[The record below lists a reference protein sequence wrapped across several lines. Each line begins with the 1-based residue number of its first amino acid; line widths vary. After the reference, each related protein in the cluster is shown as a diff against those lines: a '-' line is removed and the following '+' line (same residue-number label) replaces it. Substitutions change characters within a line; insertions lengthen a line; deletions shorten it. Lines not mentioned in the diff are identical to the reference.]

1 MRRRPLEPLL
11 LKLAD
16 YQIRRPWLV
25 VLAVFLSLIPATWG
39 SLHLALKTGFSEL
52 LPDSKPSVV
61 EMRRVNKRLA
71 GMSTL
76 TVVAEGRDKKSLER
90 FIDDMSPRL
99 RKLGPEYVAGV
110 DDGTRAVRRFFSEYK
125 YLYASLPEL
134 QKLRDD
140 VVARYDY
147 EVGKKSGFDLGLG
160 DEAEPPEI
168 TAASL
173 KKRFQKKV
181 DEAKK
186 KERGVDGYYIG
197 EHDHLGVILVRTP
210 LGSGDPKAF
219 ELEQKIRGLVKQIN
233 PHSWDP
239 TLEVE
244 FTGNLITSAEEH
256 RAVTQDLA
264 HVGIWGVG
272 LILGVVFLFFLR
284 VRTLLSMTFTI
295 ATGCIWSFGMAYLTV
310 GYLNMATGFLVS
322 IIAGNGI
329 NFGII
334 FMARYMEA
342 RRDEKLK
349 VPDAIRA
356 THRDTHTA
364 TLAAAGAAMIAYG
377 SLAVTDF
384 RGFKHFG
391 IIGGAGML
399 LCWIATYV
407 LLPAILVISER
418 YSPMFESG
426 PAWRAKL
433 KGIYGYPFAFVARRF
448 PRAITSIGLLLGAVS
463 VVLAAHYFLHDPM
476 EYNLRNVRNDHHSP
490 TSAGRLSVRV
500 DAIIGRLGQDG
511 RAILTERLDQVKPLV
526 KVLDARR
533 DAAPAGKKPF
543 NKVVS
548 IFALMPTQQQKKL
561 ALLHTIRD
569 RMDRARKHGFIND
582 ADWKKLQ
589 KQLPAKLSTITLAD
603 LPEQVARPFQEVD
616 GTRGRIVYI
625 VPSDG
630 RSIYDAHYLMQWADS
645 FRKVTLPNGDVI
657 RGTGDPVI
665 FSDMLIS
672 IGQDAPKAI
681 FLSLLGTILVVLV
694 AFRARASGWLALGTL
709 LIGLSWL
716 VAFLALRNIKL
727 NFLNFVALPIS
738 IGVGA
743 DYVVNVMKRRQ
754 LEGDSQLY
762 RVFVETG
769 GAVVLCSLTT
779 TLGYIALTLSINGA
793 VRSFGLAAAVGE
805 ITTLAATML
814 VLPAFLFWRAK
825 RKRVPIAT
833 LPDGVV
839 PDSFRPHHR
848 RALAARDGE

>member
-1 MRRRPLEPLL
+1 MRKRPLEPLL

-25 VLAVFLSLIPATWG
+25 VLAVILSLIPAAWG
-39 SLHLALKTGFSEL
+39 TAHLALKTGFSEL

-61 EMRRVNKRLA
+61 EMRRVNKRLK

-90 FIDDMSPRL
+90 FVDEMTPRL
-99 RKLGPEYVAGV
+99 RKLGPQYVASV
-110 DDGTRAVRRFFSEYK
+110 DDGNRAVQAFFKKYK
-125 YLYASLPEL
+125 YLYASVDDIK
-134 QKLRDD
+134 KLRDD

-147 EVGKKSGFDLGLG
+147 EVGKKSGMDLGLG
-160 DEAEPPEI
+160 DAAEPPEI
-168 TAASL
+168 TASSL

-186 KERGVDGYYIG
+186 EARGIDGYYIG
-197 EHDHLGVILVRTP
+197 ENGHLAAILVRTP
-210 LGSGDPKAF
+210 LGSGSQKAF
-219 ELEQKIRGLVKQIN
+219 ELEDKVRELVKQIH
-233 PHSWDP
+233 PQSWDP
-239 TLEVE
+239 SLKVE

-256 RAVTQDLA
+256 RAVTSDLA

-295 ATGCIWSFGMAYLTV
+295 ATGCLWSFGMAYLTV

-334 FMARYMEA
+334 FMARYIEA

-349 VPDAIRA
+349 VPDAIRE

-399 LCWIATYV
+399 LCWVATYV

-418 YSPMFESG
+418 WSPMFEGG
-426 PAWRAKL
+426 PAWRARL
-433 KGIYGYPFAFVARRF
+433 KGIYGYPFAYAARRF
-448 PRAITSIGLLLGAVS
+448 PRAIAVAGLALGAVS
-463 VVLAAHYFLHDPM
+463 VVLSARYFLHDPM
-476 EYNLRNVRNDHHSP
+476 EYDLRNVRNDHRSP
-490 TSAGRLSVRV
+490 TSAGRLSIRV
-500 DAIIGRLGQDG
+500 DKIVGRLGQDG
-511 RAILTERLDQVKPLV
+511 RAILTDRLDQVKPLI
-526 KVLDARR
+526 KVLDERR
-533 DAAPAGKKPF
+533 AAAPEKKKPF
-543 NKVVS
+543 KRVVS
-548 IFALMPTQQQKKL
+548 IYSLIPNHQQQKL
-561 ALLHTIRD
+561 AMLRTIRD
-569 RMDRARKHGFIND
+569 RMDRARKHGFIKD
-582 ADWKKLQ
+582 ADWAKLQ
-589 KQLPAKLSTITLAD
+589 KQLPAKLSALSIKD
-603 LPEQVARPFQEVD
+603 LPNQVARPFEEAD

-630 RSIYDAHYLMQWADS
+630 RSVYDAHYLMEWANS

-681 FLSLLGTILVVLV
+681 FLSLLGTILVVLI
-694 AFRARASGWLALGTL
+694 AFRGRAAGWLALGTL
-709 LIGLSWL
+709 LLGLSWL
-716 VAFLALRNIKL
+716 VAFLAIRDIKL

-793 VRSFGLAAAVGE
+793 VRSFGLAGAVGE
-805 ITTLAATML
+805 VTTLMAAML
-814 VLPAFLFWRAK
+814 VLPALLFWRAK
-825 RKRVPIAT
+825 RRRVPIAT

-839 PDSFRPHHR
+839 PDSFRPHRH
-848 RALAARDGE
+848 AATAPDGE

>member
-1 MRRRPLEPLL
+1 MRKRPLEPLL

-25 VLAVFLSLIPATWG
+25 VLAVFLSLIPAAWG
-39 SLHLALKTGFSEL
+39 TMHLALKTGFSEL

-76 TVVAEGRDKKSLER
+76 TIVAEGRDKKSLER
-90 FIDDMSPRL
+90 FIDEMSPRL
-99 RKLGPEYVAGV
+99 RKLGPKYVAGV
-110 DDGTRAVRRFFSEYK
+110 DDGTRAVRRFFNEYK

-160 DEAEPPEI
+160 DAAEPPEI
-168 TAASL
+168 TASSL
-173 KKRFQKKV
+173 KERFQKKV

-334 FMARYMEA
+334 FMARYIEA

-349 VPDAIRA
+349 VPDAIRE

-448 PRAITSIGLLLGAVS
+448 PRAIASLGLVLGAVS
-463 VVLAAHYFLHDPM
+463 VVLAARYFLHDPM

-511 RAILTERLDQVKPLV
+511 RAILTERLDQVKPLI

-548 IFALMPTQQQKKL
+548 IFDLMPTQQQKKL

-603 LPEQVARPFQEVD
+603 LPDQVARPFQEAD

-694 AFRARASGWLALGTL
+694 AFRGRASGWLALGTL

-716 VAFLALRNIKL
+716 VAFLALRDIKL

-805 ITTLAATML
+805 VTTLAAAML

-848 RALAARDGE
+848 RAAAARDGE